1 MVLAPKISSQCLD
14 RRVSCPSGF
23 LLHLLLT
30 PHRPVSKQWHVIV
43 RWNSSRH
50 VILAVGSL
58 IIAKTISK
66 WRVPRTAASP
76 CTLT

>member
-1 MVLAPKISSQCLD
+1 MVLAPKISSQRLD
-14 RRVSCPSGF
+14 RRVDCPSGL
-23 LLHLLLT
+23 LLHLVLT
-30 PHRPVSKQWHVIV
+30 PHRPESKQWHVIV

-50 VILAVGSL
+50 VIVAVGYL